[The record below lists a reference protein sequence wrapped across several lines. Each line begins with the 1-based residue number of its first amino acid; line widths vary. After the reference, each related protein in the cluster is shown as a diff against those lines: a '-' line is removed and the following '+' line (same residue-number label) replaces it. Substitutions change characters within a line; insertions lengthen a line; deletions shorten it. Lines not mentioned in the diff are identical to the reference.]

1 MSRLSLKL
9 CDLGRT
15 PICELYDNTPYR
27 ARNIQEQ
34 LSINEITSLTF
45 EMPVV
50 PEGKWLQLKN
60 EMLVLFNDEY
70 YKIKTIDF
78 QHDDS
83 DKLYVSVSAKHYS
96 DTLAMDLISISETT
110 PVNVIDL
117 MKVALCYDENDKP
130 TLGWSVGKVTV
141 DRVAVRGLEALEQSP
156 FSILLTIA
164 EKYDG
169 ILKFNSKTMTV
180 DMLERQ
186 PTDRPVL
193 DLRVSKNLKNF
204 SISYDT
210 SEMYTRLY
218 CYGATDD
225 NGITLDITETNPTGL
240 GYIDNFEY
248 FKTIGYTDEF
258 IKAHPELFV
267 STNIWTDD
275 NYYDPQD
282 LYDDGVKE
290 LAKIAV
296 PIVEVSVSALDTKA
310 MGLSDEMTQLE
321 LGSCVRIYDEDL
333 GVDTLCNVTKRTKNY
348 EQPHILNCEVTNSV
362 TYHDTLSRLFTDV
375 NTVSNVVTSGGN
387 IAGGQG
393 GGTSMSDVKDYLNL
407 YYLNVE
413 QIEAKYA
420 TISDLQAYYVTSEYL
435 QSHYIDAESIAASY
449 ATIGQLNAIEAQIE
463 DLDVTQLKAQLAEIE
478 TLVAQYGD
486 FHKLIATDAEIEEL
500 EAGTLTVTGLLKAAD
515 AEIDNLYATKVEA
528 GDFEAYKATVEQLFA
543 LYASIEYLEANYLK
557 AQQIEATYAKITSLD
572 AIEATIETLNTSLA
586 NVETLVAK
594 KASIEDLQAVQATIG
609 TLQTDIANINKVIAN
624 VVTTDE
630 LNAEVGKIN
639 TLIAQKIEAI
649 NANIT
654 ALDAKF
660 ATIEQL
666 NTNIAEVKTLIADKA
681 SITDLNAAKADI
693 GELEAGLANIETIV
707 SGSIGTGLIQ
717 TIHLTAQNVIIDDA
731 VIKSAM
737 IDSLD
742 VSKLNAGVISTN
754 KFQVQS
760 NDGGFKIVGNTTQWT
775 DASGKIRMQAGRDA
789 EGNFNFAVFGD
800 DGTTRYFD
808 ENGIHE
814 AGIPDGIIRDDMVAD
829 NANIQASKIQYV
841 DKDGNKT
848 LQTILDIQQGQIG
861 TLIKETTIDGTSIK
875 DKFNEIKAT
884 VDGLE
889 ITVGDVQSDVGTIQS
904 NITQLE
910 LTTDGL
916 KTSVTQAGTD
926 SKEAKT
932 IAEQTAEKFS
942 WIVKSGT
949 SETNFELTDRTAQLV
964 ADNINLNGLVT
975 FSGLNSELQ
984 NHIDKGGTEHSSIVF
999 SGKTSDKGVQLV
1011 KVQGKT
1017 VQNGTPSPD
1026 SPVEIENV
1034 EISKIISHGRQLFDA
1049 SKLPTKSQGGAT
1061 VTNNNDGSFT
1071 ISGSGNLTDFFNK
1084 MYFDYSKEE
1093 TKKLLKIGTVY
1104 GKVEADVYP
1113 APSFMVYSN
1122 GSYTEMNL
1130 IGTSVKSI
1138 NITEDMLNADDL
1150 SLRIRFYGSNNL
1162 PIKTG
1167 TVKPMIYQEGDGTFE
1182 SFHEN
1187 TVETNLTLAEGD
1199 TYENGQITRVRKQV
1213 TFDGSSDEN
1222 WSVDQSGSVYRFF
1235 INVSDSL
1242 NSDGRSEVK
1251 CNRGMFNN
1259 NNNNIGTI
1267 FIIKKICYY
1276 IPPQDITTVEAF
1288 KTWLSTNNLVVEYEL
1303 ETPTTEEFKIPTIPS
1318 YEDYTYIST
1327 DSEVEPD
1334 TIIWKVLNASG
1345 STEAII
1351 NTWNSSS
1358 VVGGTTQIN
1367 GGYIQTN
1374 TISTE
1379 QLNVENIFS
1388 SGSAVM
1394 NIINAQEV
1402 NADRITS
1409 GTIKANYL
1417 ELYGLNVLQVDT
1429 DITTLAIDTEGDIT
1443 MRGTVE
1449 SYNYVAGTSGWSIR
1463 NDGNAEFNDVVIRGD
1478 LIGSDSGVIGGT
1490 DTPEIP
1496 EVRFWAGSSYE
1507 ERDSA
1512 PFRVYS
1518 DGSVEATE
1526 GTYSG
1531 VWTGDIKVGN
1541 ISIVDPSVTSGG
1553 DATLTIQSGQ
1563 TGVKT
1568 VELTDR
1574 DYSTFRQQLVIASDG
1589 GNNQISLNQDGT
1601 ALFGTSISI
1610 GSHTTLDSDSLIING
1625 FELGTGS
1632 NGYIFRTSQVDIGDA
1647 NLAST
1652 LNIYGS
1658 SNVNGDLR
1666 ANGDIYF
1673 GDVIKCT
1680 VLSNG
1685 VNFDYIV

>member
-1034 EISKIISHGRQLFDA
+1034 KITEITSRGKNI
-1049 SKLPTKSQGGAT
+1049 LPNYATDKTMRGVTYTVNDDKSI
-1061 VTNNNDGSFT
+1061 T
-1071 ISGSGNLTDFFNK
+1071 ISGTATD
-1084 MYFDYSKEE
+1084 
-1093 TKKLLKIGTVY
+1093 T
-1104 GKVEADVYP
+1104 
-1113 APSFMVYSN
+1113 
-1122 GSYTEMNL
+1122 SYLNL
-1130 IGTSVKSI
+1130 IGTGLEDYRTERFKIDDDYVVSGIPDNISLSARTTSGIYLTVYQNGHIVQSI
-1138 NITEDMLNADDL
+1138 KGQSIGT
-1150 SLRIRFYGSNNL
+1150 FYLQALTGQAVNVTVY
-1162 PIKTG
+1162 PQIEVG
-1167 TVKPMIYQEGDGTFE
+1167 TVATEYQPFV
-1182 SFHEN
+1182 EN
-1187 TVETNLTLAEGD
+1187 TVETNLTLAQDD
-1199 TYENGQITRVRKQV
+1199 TYENNQITRARKQI
-1213 TFDGSSDEN
+1213 TFDGSSDEAWRAIAN
-1222 WSVDQSGSVYRFF
+1222 NRFQ
-1235 INVSDSL
+1235 ITVQDVARNGYSTPKGV
-1242 NSDGRSEVK
+1242 
-1251 CNRGMFNN
+1251 CNRLQPVSLLDM
-1259 NNNNIGTI
+1259 GTTAEWG
-1267 FIIKKICYY
+1267 IISCHNGSIY
-1276 IPPQDITTVEAF
+1276 IRVSENITTVEQLQ
-1288 KTWLSTNNLVVEYEL
+1288 TWLSTHNLVVEYEL
-1303 ETPTTEEFKIPTIPS
+1303 KTSTTEEFKIPTVPS